1 MKNKILLA
9 IRIIVALILV
19 QTLRFKFTAHPDSVY
34 IFTQVGM
41 EPVGRIS
48 IGIVE
53 LISAVLILVP
63 RTVWL
68 GSILTLG
75 VLGGAISMH
84 LTNLGIEIKGDGG
97 TLFYMAVGTFLLSA
111 IILWFNRKSI
121 PIIGKHLA

>member
-68 GSILTLG
+68 GAILTLG

-121 PIIGKHLA
+121 PIIGKHFS